1 MTSPERQ
8 RAPRKRGAAGPTQAA
23 QTGRGV
29 KGRLRPGA
37 RRRSYHRVVEQPQA
51 PRCLNAWRQ
60 ACGRSGLKHGR
71 LPAGVDAGHRAG
83 RGAVAARR
91 LKRHVLIAWS
101 IASLGDGYGLG
112 GHAGAIVEEEHV
124 IGANIRA

>member
-37 RRRSYHRVVEQPQA
+37 RRRATTGSWNDRKRLAVSTPGDRLAADPVSNTAGYRQEWMRVI
-51 PRCLNAWRQ
+51 
-60 ACGRSGLKHGR
+60 GR
-71 LPAGVDAGHRAG
+71 AGVRS
-83 RGAVAARR
+83 RPGA
-91 LKRHVLIAWS
+91 
-101 IASLGDGYGLG
+101 
-112 GHAGAIVEEEHV
+112 
-124 IGANIRA
+124 